1 MPRKGPAPLRDLPP
15 DPQYNDVLVAH
26 LINKVLMRGKKG
38 RAYKIV
44 YGAFD
49 IIARK
54 TGQDPAVVFKKAL
67 DNVRPVL
74 EVRSRR
80 VGGATYQIP
89 MEVSERRANSLAFR
103 WIVSFARSRREK
115 TMQERLANELI
126 DASKGTGPS
135 IKKKEDV
142 HKMAEANKAFAH
154 YRW

>member
-1 MPRKGPAPLRDLPP
+1 MPRKGPAPIRNLPP
-15 DPQYNDVLVAH
+15 DPQYNDVLVTN
-26 LINKVLMRGKKG
+26 LVNKVLMRGKKG

-49 IIARK
+49 IIASK
-54 TGQDPAVVFKKAL
+54 TGQDPVVVFKKAL
-67 DNVRPVL
+67 DNARPVL

-103 WIVSFARSRREK
+103 WIVSFVRSRREK

-126 DASKGTGPS
+126 DASKGTGAS

-142 HKMAEANKAFAH
+142 HRMAEANKAFAH

>member
-1 MPRKGPAPLRDLPP
+1 MPRKGPAPIRDLPP
-15 DPQYNDVLVAH
+15 DPQYNDVLVTN
-26 LINKVLMRGKKG
+26 LVNKVLMRGKKG

-49 IIARK
+49 IIASK
-54 TGQDPAVVFKKAL
+54 TGQDPVVVFKKAL
-67 DNVRPVL
+67 DNARPVL

-103 WIVSFARSRREK
+103 WIVSFVRSRREK

-126 DASKGTGPS
+126 DASKGTGAS

-142 HKMAEANKAFAH
+142 HRMAEANKAFAH